1 MLDSGMADD
10 SKKIRTKKKKKSEEV
25 FEEGE
30 ESWWGNPLRLCSYA
44 KPKRSSAIAS

>member
-10 SKKIRTKKKKKSEEV
+10 SKKIRTKKKKKREEV

-30 ESWWGNPLRLCSYA
+30 ETWWGNPLRLCGYA
-44 KPKRSSAIAS
+44 KLQVSSAIAS